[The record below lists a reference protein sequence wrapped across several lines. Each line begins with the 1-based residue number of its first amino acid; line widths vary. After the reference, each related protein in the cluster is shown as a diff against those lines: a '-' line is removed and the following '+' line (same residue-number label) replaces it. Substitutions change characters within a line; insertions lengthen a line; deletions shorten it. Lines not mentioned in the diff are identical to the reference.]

1 MEKVETKITHKT
13 IAHYGSMISTGKV
26 NIYES
31 FNTGSG
37 VGSTRESRTI
47 SDSQIDD
54 ITKSRQMSLLFLFIV
69 HFLLPLSLN
78 AQMFEM
84 RFVFIYLLSEVLVHI
99 GQ

>member
-1 MEKVETKITHKT
+1 
-13 IAHYGSMISTGKV
+13 
-26 NIYES
+26 
-31 FNTGSG
+31 
-37 VGSTRESRTI
+37 
-47 SDSQIDD
+47 
-54 ITKSRQMSLLFLFIV
+54 MSLLFLFIV